1 MRNEN
6 SNRQSK
12 YFYAAMYLR
21 LSREDSDAG
30 AVADSGSPGGAGA
43 TFRAE
48 SNSIGSQRELI
59 RSFIR
64 EQEDMELFDC
74 YADDNYSGSN
84 FERPEFKRMISD
96 IEAGR
101 VNCVIVKDLSR
112 FGRDYIETGRY
123 LDQVFPAL
131 GVRFI
136 ALTDRYDSFS
146 ADAGERN
153 IVLPVKNFIN
163 DSYCRDISTKVKSQ
177 LAVKRRKGECLSA
190 FAVYGYRKST
200 EDRNRL
206 LVDDYAAEIVR
217 RIFVWKIEGMA
228 VYAIAEK
235 LNDLHILSP
244 KEYKKSLGLNYR
256 GGFTRGSCSKW
267 SSPTVRRILTN
278 EVYLGHLVQG
288 RTERVNIKVKK
299 RVEKPEEEWVRV
311 EDAHEPII
319 SADDFAIVQ
328 NLLKADGRVS
338 PKRKEIS
345 PFMGLLFCGD
355 CREQMVRRVN
365 RYKGTEKVY
374 YICSTKNRGEG
385 CSRHSIEET
394 VLKELAGTAIRRYA
408 NDFLEQEKL
417 FAQAKEREANL
428 QAVISYNK
436 EIARLKKEQEK
447 YFSLTAGLYEDL
459 RTGVITKEE
468 FGRLHGEFQKKAE
481 NLAAAEGRQEQL
493 VKEMFKAGVLSAGR
507 LAAFQDSL
515 ELKEIDRHTLAS
527 LVKRIWVYEGKRIEI
542 EFYFTDQYQ
551 AMKDFCREDG
561 LDTYMGNGQIGN
573 EAYTNLDTHMTIDKV
588 ENQMPS
594 AIPGMERGA

>member
-1 MRNEN
+1 MELLAPSLVKAIGFSLAKKVRSDTMKNEY
-6 SNRQSK
+6 SK
-12 YFYAAMYLR
+12 KESRHFYAAMYLR
-21 LSREDSDAG
+21 LSREDSDVGTTADTGSAG
-30 AVADSGSPGGAGA
+30 NAEA

-64 EQEDMELFDC
+64 EQEDIELFDC

-96 IEAGR
+96 ITAGR

-136 ALTDRYDSFS
+136 ALADRYDSFS

-177 LAVKRRKGECLSA
+177 LAIKRRKGECLAA
-190 FAVYGYRKST
+190 FAVYGYRKSA

-206 LVDDYAAEIVR
+206 LVDDYAAGIVR
-217 RIFVWKIEGMA
+217 RIFAWKIEGMA
-228 VYAIAEK
+228 VSAIAEK
-235 LNDLHILSP
+235 LNGLHILSP

-256 GGFTRGSCSKW
+256 GGFTRGSDSRW
-267 SSPTVRRILTN
+267 SSPSVRRILTN

-288 RTERVNIKVKK
+288 RTERVNYKAKK
-299 RVEKPEEEWVRV
+299 CVEKPKEEWIRV
-311 EDAHEPII
+311 ENTHEPII
-319 SADDFAIVQ
+319 SADDFTIVQ
-328 NLLKADGRVS
+328 NLLKADGRIS
-338 PKRKEIS
+338 PEKKEIS

-394 VLKELAGTAIRRYA
+394 VLKELTGTAIRRYA
-408 NDFLEQEKL
+408 NDFLDQEQL

-436 EIARLKKEQEK
+436 EIARLKKEQDK
-447 YFSLTAGLYEDL
+447 YYSLCAGLYEDL
-459 RTGVITKEE
+459 GTGVITREE
-468 FGRLHGEFQKKAE
+468 FERLHGEFQRKAKSLSASE
-481 NLAAAEGRQEQL
+481 EKQEQL
-493 VKEMFKAGVLSAGR
+493 VREMFKSGVLSAGR
-507 LAAFQDSL
+507 LASFKDSL

-551 AMKDFCREDG
+551 AMKDF
-561 LDTYMGNGQIGN
+561 
-573 EAYTNLDTHMTIDKV
+573 H
-588 ENQMPS
+588 
-594 AIPGMERGA
+594 RGA

>member
-43 TFRAE
+43 TFKAE

-177 LAVKRRKGECLSA
+177 LAVKRRKGECLAA
-190 FAVYGYRKST
+190 FAVYGYRKSA
-200 EDRNRL
+200 EDRNTL

-217 RIFVWKIEGMA
+217 RIFAWKIEGMA
-228 VYAIAEK
+228 VSAIAEK

-267 SSPTVRRILTN
+267 SSPSIRRILTN
-278 EVYLGHLVQG
+278 GVYLGHLVQG

-365 RYKGTEKVY
+365 CYKGTEKVY

-447 YFSLTAGLYEDL
+447 YYSLTAGLYEDL

-551 AMKDFCREDG
+551 AMKDW
-561 LDTYMGNGQIGN
+561 QAGN
-573 EAYTNLDTHMTIDKV
+573 EADADSDDRMAY
-588 ENQMPS
+588 ES
-594 AIPGMERGA
+594 AESRTSPTRPGTERGA

>member
-1 MRNEN
+1 MELLAPSLVKAIGFSLAKKVRSDTMKNEY
-6 SNRQSK
+6 SK
-12 YFYAAMYLR
+12 KESRHFYAAMYLR
-21 LSREDSDAG
+21 LSREDSDVGTTADTGSAG
-30 AVADSGSPGGAGA
+30 NAEAA
-43 TFRAE
+43 FRAE
-48 SNSIGSQRELI
+48 SSSIGSQRELI

-177 LAVKRRKGECLSA
+177 LAIKRRKGECLAA
-190 FAVYGYRKST
+190 FAVYGYRKSA

-206 LVDDYAAEIVR
+206 LVDDYAAGIVR
-217 RIFVWKIEGMA
+217 RIFAWKIEGMA
-228 VYAIAEK
+228 VSAIAEK
-235 LNDLHILSP
+235 LNGLHILSP

-256 GGFTRGSCSKW
+256 GGFTRGSDSRW
-267 SSPTVRRILTN
+267 SSPSVRRILTN

-288 RTERVNIKVKK
+288 RTERVNYKVKK
-299 RVEKPEEEWVRV
+299 CVEKPKEEWIRV
-311 EDAHEPII
+311 ENTHEPII
-319 SADDFAIVQ
+319 SADDFTIVQ
-328 NLLKADGRVS
+328 NLLKADGRIS
-338 PKRKEIS
+338 PEKKEIS

-394 VLKELAGTAIRRYA
+394 VLKELTGKAIRRYA
-408 NDFLEQEKL
+408 NDFLEQEQL
-417 FAQAKEREANL
+417 FAQAKKREANL

-436 EIARLKKEQEK
+436 EIARLKKEQDK
-447 YFSLTAGLYEDL
+447 YYSLCAGLYEDL
-459 RTGVITKEE
+459 GTGVITREE
-468 FGRLHGEFQKKAE
+468 FERLHGEFQRKAKSLSASE
-481 NLAAAEGRQEQL
+481 EKQEQL
-493 VKEMFKAGVLSAGR
+493 VREMFKSGVLSAGR
-507 LAAFQDSL
+507 LASFKDSL

-551 AMKDFCREDG
+551 AMKDF
-561 LDTYMGNGQIGN
+561 
-573 EAYTNLDTHMTIDKV
+573 H
-588 ENQMPS
+588 
-594 AIPGMERGA
+594 RGA

>member
-1 MRNEN
+1 MELLAPSLMKAIGFSLAKKVRSDTMKNEY
-6 SNRQSK
+6 SK
-12 YFYAAMYLR
+12 KESRHFYAAMYLR

-30 AVADSGSPGGAGA
+30 TTADTGSAGNAEA

-64 EQEDMELFDC
+64 EQEDIELFDC

-96 IEAGR
+96 ITAGR

-177 LAVKRRKGECLSA
+177 LAIKRRKGECLAA
-190 FAVYGYRKST
+190 FAVYGYRKSA

-206 LVDDYAAEIVR
+206 LVDDYAAGIVR
-217 RIFVWKIEGMA
+217 RIFAWKIEGMA
-228 VYAIAEK
+228 VSAIAEK
-235 LNDLHILSP
+235 LNGLHILSP

-256 GGFTRGSCSKW
+256 GGFTRGSDSRW
-267 SSPTVRRILTN
+267 SSPSVRRILTN

-288 RTERVNIKVKK
+288 RTERVNYKVKK
-299 RVEKPEEEWVRV
+299 CVEKPKEEWIRV
-311 EDAHEPII
+311 ENTHEPII
-319 SADDFAIVQ
+319 SADDFTIVQ
-328 NLLKADGRVS
+328 NLLKADGRIS
-338 PKRKEIS
+338 PEKKEIS

-394 VLKELAGTAIRRYA
+394 VLKELTGTAIRRYA
-408 NDFLEQEKL
+408 NDFLDQERL

-436 EIARLKKEQEK
+436 EIARLKKEQDK
-447 YFSLTAGLYEDL
+447 YYSLCAGLYEDL
-459 RTGVITKEE
+459 GTGVITREE
-468 FGRLHGEFQKKAE
+468 FERLHGEFQRKAKSLSASE
-481 NLAAAEGRQEQL
+481 EKQEQL
-493 VKEMFKAGVLSAGR
+493 VREMFKSGVLSAGR
-507 LAAFQDSL
+507 LASFKDSL

-551 AMKDFCREDG
+551 AMKDF
-561 LDTYMGNGQIGN
+561 
-573 EAYTNLDTHMTIDKV
+573 H
-588 ENQMPS
+588 
-594 AIPGMERGA
+594 RGA

>member
-1 MRNEN
+1 MELLAPSLMKAIGFSLAKKVRSDTMKNEY
-6 SNRQSK
+6 SK
-12 YFYAAMYLR
+12 KESRHFYAAMYLR
-21 LSREDSDAG
+21 LSREDSDVGTTADTGSAG
-30 AVADSGSPGGAGA
+30 NAEA

-64 EQEDMELFDC
+64 EQEDIELFDC

-96 IEAGR
+96 ITAGR

-177 LAVKRRKGECLSA
+177 LAMKRRKGECLAA
-190 FAVYGYRKST
+190 FAVYGYRKSA

-206 LVDDYAAEIVR
+206 LVDDDAAGIVR
-217 RIFVWKIEGMA
+217 RIFAWKIEGMA
-228 VYAIAEK
+228 VSAIAEK
-235 LNDLHILSP
+235 LNGLHILSP

-256 GGFTRGSCSKW
+256 GGFTRGSDSRW
-267 SSPTVRRILTN
+267 SSPSVRRILTN

-288 RTERVNIKVKK
+288 RTERVNYKVKK
-299 RVEKPEEEWVRV
+299 CVEKPKEEWIRV
-311 EDAHEPII
+311 ENTHEPII

-328 NLLKADGRVS
+328 NLLKADGRIS
-338 PKRKEIS
+338 PEKKEIS

-394 VLKELAGTAIRRYA
+394 VLKELTGTAIRQYA
-408 NDFLEQEKL
+408 NDFLEQEQL

-436 EIARLKKEQEK
+436 EIARLKKEQDK
-447 YFSLTAGLYEDL
+447 YYSLCAGLYEDL
-459 RTGVITKEE
+459 GTGVITREE
-468 FGRLHGEFQKKAE
+468 FERLHGEFQRKAE
-481 NLAAAEGRQEQL
+481 SLSASEEKQEQL
-493 VKEMFKAGVLSAGR
+493 VREMFKSGVLSAGR
-507 LAAFQDSL
+507 LASFKESL
-515 ELKEIDRHTLAS
+515 ELREIDRHTLAS

-551 AMKDFCREDG
+551 AMKDF
-561 LDTYMGNGQIGN
+561 
-573 EAYTNLDTHMTIDKV
+573 H
-588 ENQMPS
+588 
-594 AIPGMERGA
+594 RGA

>member
-1 MRNEN
+1 MKNEY
-6 SNRQSK
+6 SK
-12 YFYAAMYLR
+12 KESRHFYAAMYLR
-21 LSREDSDAG
+21 LSREDSGVGTTADTGSAG
-30 AVADSGSPGGAGA
+30 NAEA

-64 EQEDMELFDC
+64 EQEDIELFDC

-96 IEAGR
+96 ITAGR

-177 LAVKRRKGECLSA
+177 LAIKRRKGECLAA
-190 FAVYGYRKST
+190 FAVYGYRKSA

-206 LVDDYAAEIVR
+206 LVDDYAAGIVR
-217 RIFVWKIEGMA
+217 RIFAWKIEGMA
-228 VYAIAEK
+228 VSAIAEK
-235 LNDLHILSP
+235 LNGLHILSP

-256 GGFTRGSCSKW
+256 GGFTRGSDSRW
-267 SSPTVRRILTN
+267 SSPSVRRILTN

-288 RTERVNIKVKK
+288 RTERVNYKAKK
-299 RVEKPEEEWVRV
+299 CVEKPKEEWIRV
-311 EDAHEPII
+311 ENTHEPII
-319 SADDFAIVQ
+319 SADDFTIVQ
-328 NLLKADGRVS
+328 NLLKADGRIS
-338 PKRKEIS
+338 PEKKEIS

-365 RYKGTEKVY
+365 RYKGTEKIY

-394 VLKELAGTAIRRYA
+394 VLKELTGTAIRRYA
-408 NDFLEQEKL
+408 NDFLDQEQL

-436 EIARLKKEQEK
+436 EIARLKKEQDK
-447 YFSLTAGLYEDL
+447 YYSLCAGLYEDL
-459 RTGVITKEE
+459 GTGVITREE
-468 FGRLHGEFQKKAE
+468 FERLHGEFQRKAKSLSASE
-481 NLAAAEGRQEQL
+481 EKQEQL
-493 VKEMFKAGVLSAGR
+493 VREMFKSGVLSAGR
-507 LAAFQDSL
+507 LASFKDSL

-551 AMKDFCREDG
+551 AMKDF
-561 LDTYMGNGQIGN
+561 
-573 EAYTNLDTHMTIDKV
+573 H
-588 ENQMPS
+588 
-594 AIPGMERGA
+594 RGA

>member
-43 TFRAE
+43 TFKAE

-177 LAVKRRKGECLSA
+177 LAVKRRKGECLAA
-190 FAVYGYRKST
+190 FAVYGYRKSA
-200 EDRNRL
+200 EDRNTL

-217 RIFVWKIEGMA
+217 RIFAWKIEGMA
-228 VYAIAEK
+228 VSAIAEK

-244 KEYKKSLGLNYR
+244 KEYKKSQGLNYR
-256 GGFTRGSCSKW
+256 GGFTRSSSSKW
-267 SSPTVRRILTN
+267 SSPSVRRILTN

-365 RYKGTEKVY
+365 CYKGTEKVY

-447 YFSLTAGLYEDL
+447 YYSLTAGLYEDL

-551 AMKDFCREDG
+551 AMKDW
-561 LDTYMGNGQIGN
+561 QAGN
-573 EAYTNLDTHMTIDKV
+573 EADADSDDRMAY
-588 ENQMPS
+588 ES
-594 AIPGMERGA
+594 AESRTSPTRPGTERGA

>member
-1 MRNEN
+1 MKAKE
-6 SNRQSK
+6 
-12 YFYAAMYLR
+12 FYSAGLYLR
-21 LSREDSDAG
+21 LSRDDSAMD
-30 AVADSGSPGGAGA
+30 ADSGR
-43 TFRAE
+43 TE
-48 SNSIGSQRELI
+48 SISIGSQRELI

-177 LAVKRRKGECLSA
+177 LAVKRRKGECLAA
-190 FAVYGYRKST
+190 FAVYGYRKSA
-200 EDRNRL
+200 EDRNTL

-217 RIFVWKIEGMA
+217 RIFAWKIEGMA
-228 VYAIAEK
+228 VSAIAEK

-256 GGFTRGSCSKW
+256 GGFTRGSGSKW
-267 SSPTVRRILTN
+267 SSPSIRRILTN

-299 RVEKPEEEWVRV
+299 RVEKPEEEWIRV

-365 RYKGTEKVY
+365 CYKGTEKVY

-436 EIARLKKEQEK
+436 EIARLKREQEK

-468 FGRLHGEFQKKAE
+468 FERLHGEFQKKAE
-481 NLAAAEGRQEQL
+481 SLAAAEGRQEQL
-493 VKEMFKAGVLSAGR
+493 VKEMFRSGVLSAGR
-507 LAAFQDSL
+507 LAAFKDSL

-527 LVKRIWVYEGKRIEI
+527 LVERIWVYEGKRIEI

-551 AMKDFCREDG
+551 AMKDW
-561 LDTYMGNGQIGN
+561 QAGN
-573 EAYTNLDTHMTIDKV
+573 EADADSDDRMAY
-588 ENQMPS
+588 ES
-594 AIPGMERGA
+594 AESRTSPTRPGTERGA

>member
-1 MRNEN
+1 MKE
-6 SNRQSK
+6 SS
-12 YFYAAMYLR
+12 YFYTAMYLR
-21 LSREDSDAG
+21 LSKDDK
-30 AVADSGSPGGAGA
+30 AVLDDDNLGEAADKNGKSKV
-43 TFRAE
+43 E
-48 SNSIGSQRELI
+48 SNSIGSQREMI
-59 RSFIR
+59 RSFLQ
-64 EQEDMELFDC
+64 EQANMELYDS
-74 YADDNYSGSN
+74 YVDDGFSGSN
-84 FERPEFKRMISD
+84 YDRPEFKRMMSD

-123 LDQVFPAL
+123 LEKVFPVL

-136 ALTDRYDSFS
+136 ALTDHYDSFS
-146 ADAGERN
+146 ADWGERT

-177 LAVKRRKGECLSA
+177 LAIKRRKGECLAA
-190 FAVYGYRKST
+190 FAVYGYRKSA

-206 LVDDYAAEIVR
+206 LVDDYAAGIVR
-217 RIFVWKIEGMA
+217 RIFAWKIEGMA
-228 VYAIAEK
+228 VSAIAEK
-235 LNDLHILSP
+235 LNGLHILSP

-256 GGFTRGSCSKW
+256 GGFTRGSDSRW
-267 SSPTVRRILTN
+267 SSPSVRRILTN

-288 RTERVNIKVKK
+288 RTERVNYKAKK
-299 RVEKPEEEWVRV
+299 CVEKPKEEWIRV
-311 EDAHEPII
+311 ENTHEPII
-319 SADDFAIVQ
+319 SADDFTIVQ
-328 NLLKADGRVS
+328 NLLKADGRIS
-338 PKRKEIS
+338 PEKKEIS

-394 VLKELAGTAIRRYA
+394 VLKELTGTAIRRYA
-408 NDFLEQEKL
+408 NDFLDQEQL

-436 EIARLKKEQEK
+436 EIARLKKEQDK
-447 YFSLTAGLYEDL
+447 YYSLCAGLYEDL
-459 RTGVITKEE
+459 GTGVITREE
-468 FGRLHGEFQKKAE
+468 FERLHGEFQRKAKSLSASE
-481 NLAAAEGRQEQL
+481 EKQEQL
-493 VKEMFKAGVLSAGR
+493 VREMFKSGVLSAGR
-507 LAAFQDSL
+507 LASFKDSL

-551 AMKDFCREDG
+551 AMKDF
-561 LDTYMGNGQIGN
+561 
-573 EAYTNLDTHMTIDKV
+573 H
-588 ENQMPS
+588 
-594 AIPGMERGA
+594 RGA

>member
-1 MRNEN
+1 MELLAPSLVKAIGFSLAKKVRSDTMKNEY
-6 SNRQSK
+6 SK
-12 YFYAAMYLR
+12 KESRHFYAAMYLR
-21 LSREDSDAG
+21 LSREDSDVGTTADTGSAG
-30 AVADSGSPGGAGA
+30 NAEA

-64 EQEDMELFDC
+64 EQEDIELFDC

-96 IEAGR
+96 ITAGR

-177 LAVKRRKGECLSA
+177 LAIKRRKGECLAA
-190 FAVYGYRKST
+190 FAVYGYRKSA

-206 LVDDYAAEIVR
+206 LVDDYAAGIVR
-217 RIFVWKIEGMA
+217 RIFAWKIEGMA
-228 VYAIAEK
+228 VSAIAEK
-235 LNDLHILSP
+235 LNGLHILSP

-256 GGFTRGSCSKW
+256 GGFTRGSDSRW
-267 SSPTVRRILTN
+267 SSPSVRRILTN

-288 RTERVNIKVKK
+288 RTERVNYKVKK
-299 RVEKPEEEWVRV
+299 CVEKPKEEWIRV
-311 EDAHEPII
+311 ENTHEPII
-319 SADDFAIVQ
+319 SADDFTIVQ
-328 NLLKADGRVS
+328 NLLKADGRIS
-338 PKRKEIS
+338 PEKKEIS

-394 VLKELAGTAIRRYA
+394 VLKELTGTAIRRYA
-408 NDFLEQEKL
+408 NDFLDQEQL

-436 EIARLKKEQEK
+436 EIARLKKEQDK
-447 YFSLTAGLYEDL
+447 YYSLCAGLYEDL
-459 RTGVITKEE
+459 GTGVITREE
-468 FGRLHGEFQKKAE
+468 FERLHGEFQRKAKSLSASE
-481 NLAAAEGRQEQL
+481 EKQEQL
-493 VKEMFKAGVLSAGR
+493 VREMFKSGVLSAGR
-507 LAAFQDSL
+507 LASFKDSL

-551 AMKDFCREDG
+551 AMKDF
-561 LDTYMGNGQIGN
+561 
-573 EAYTNLDTHMTIDKV
+573 H
-588 ENQMPS
+588 
-594 AIPGMERGA
+594 RGA

>member
-1 MRNEN
+1 MKNEY
-6 SNRQSK
+6 SK
-12 YFYAAMYLR
+12 TESRHFYAAMYLR
-21 LSREDSDAG
+21 LSREDSDVGTTAG
-30 AVADSGSPGGAGA
+30 SGSAEA

-96 IEAGR
+96 IKAGR

-177 LAVKRRKGECLSA
+177 LAVKRRKGECLAA
-190 FAVYGYRKST
+190 FAVYGYRKSA

-206 LVDDYAAEIVR
+206 LVDDYAAGIVR
-217 RIFVWKIEGMA
+217 RIFAWKIEGMA
-228 VYAIAEK
+228 VSAIAEK
-235 LNDLHILSP
+235 LNSLHILSP

-256 GGFTRGSCSKW
+256 GGFTRGSGSKW
-267 SSPTVRRILTN
+267 SSPSVRRILTN

-288 RTERVNIKVKK
+288 RTERINYKVKK
-299 RVEKPEEEWVRV
+299 CVEKPEEEWIRV
-311 EDAHEPII
+311 ENTHEPII
-319 SADDFAIVQ
+319 SADDFDIVQ
-328 NLLKADGRVS
+328 NLLRADGRIS
-338 PKRKEIS
+338 PEKKEIS

-355 CREQMVRRVN
+355 CKEQMVRRVN

-385 CSRHSIEET
+385 CSRHSIEEN

-408 NDFLEQEKL
+408 NDFLEQEQL
-417 FAQAKEREANL
+417 FAQAKKREANL

-436 EIARLKKEQEK
+436 EISRLKKEQDK
-447 YFSLTAGLYEDL
+447 YYSLCAGLYEDL
-459 RTGVITKEE
+459 RTGVITKAE
-468 FGRLHGEFQKKAE
+468 FERLHGEFQKKAE
-481 NLAAAEGRQEQL
+481 SLSAAEEKQEQL
-493 VKEMFKAGVLSAGR
+493 VREMFKSGVLSAGR
-507 LAAFQDSL
+507 LAAFKDSL
-515 ELKEIDRHTLAS
+515 ELQEIDRHTLTS
-527 LVKRIWVYEGKRIEI
+527 LVKRIWVYEEKRIEI
-542 EFYFTDQYQ
+542 EFYFIDQYQ
-551 AMKDFCREDG
+551 AMRDFCSETGPDTLTVYSRTEDG
-561 LDTYMGNGQIGN
+561 T
-573 EAYTNLDTHMTIDKV
+573 EANPDILTACGYGKAD
-588 ENQMPS
+588 NQAM
-594 AIPGMERGA
+594 AALPGAERGA

>member
-1 MRNEN
+1 MELLAPSLMKAIGFSLAKKVRSDTMKNEY
-6 SNRQSK
+6 SK
-12 YFYAAMYLR
+12 TESRHFYAAMYLR
-21 LSREDSDAG
+21 LSREDSDVGTTADTGSAG
-30 AVADSGSPGGAGA
+30 SAEV

-64 EQEDMELFDC
+64 EQEDIELFDC

-96 IEAGR
+96 IRAGR

-123 LDQVFPAL
+123 LDQIFPAL

-177 LAVKRRKGECLSA
+177 LAIKRRKGECLAA
-190 FAVYGYRKST
+190 FAVYGYRKSA

-206 LVDDYAAEIVR
+206 LVDDYAAGIVR
-217 RIFVWKIEGMA
+217 RIFAWKIEGMA
-228 VYAIAEK
+228 VSAIAEK
-235 LNDLHILSP
+235 LNGLHILSP

-256 GGFTRGSCSKW
+256 GGFARGSDSRW
-267 SSPTVRRILTN
+267 SSPSVRRILIN

-288 RTERVNIKVKK
+288 RTERVNYKVKK
-299 RVEKPEEEWVRV
+299 CVEKPKEEWIRV
-311 EDAHEPII
+311 ENTHEPII
-319 SADDFAIVQ
+319 SADDFTIVQ
-328 NLLKADGRVS
+328 NLLKADGRIS
-338 PKRKEIS
+338 PEKKEIS

-394 VLKELAGTAIRRYA
+394 VLKELTGTAIRRYA
-408 NDFLEQEKL
+408 NDFLEQEQL

-436 EIARLKKEQEK
+436 EIARLKKEQDK
-447 YFSLTAGLYEDL
+447 YYSLCAGLYEDL
-459 RTGVITKEE
+459 GTGVITREE
-468 FGRLHGEFQKKAE
+468 FERLHGEFQRKAE
-481 NLAAAEGRQEQL
+481 SLSASEEKQEQL
-493 VKEMFKAGVLSAGR
+493 VREMFKSGVLSAGR
-507 LAAFQDSL
+507 LASFKDSL

-551 AMKDFCREDG
+551 AMKDF
-561 LDTYMGNGQIGN
+561 
-573 EAYTNLDTHMTIDKV
+573 H
-588 ENQMPS
+588 
-594 AIPGMERGA
+594 RGA